1 MLSLKSAITQLAQQA
16 SVILS
21 LVEGVSQ
28 EQAAWK
34 PSSQEWSILEVI
46 NHLADEEQEDF
57 RTRFDLMLHQ
67 AQAEWPAIDPATWV
81 TRAKL

>member
-1 MLSLKSAITQLAQQA
+1 MLSLESAIPQLAQQA

-34 PSSQEWSILEVI
+34 PSLQEWSILEVI
-46 NHLADEEQEDF
+46 NHLADEELEDF
-57 RTRFDLMLHQ
+57 HTRFDLMLHQ
-67 AQAEWPAIDPATWV
+67 PKV
-81 TRAKL
+81 TCSH

>member
-1 MLSLKSAITQLAQQA
+1 MLSLESAITQLAQQA

-34 PSSQEWSILEVI
+34 PSHKSGLS
-46 NHLADEEQEDF
+46 
-57 RTRFDLMLHQ
+57 
-67 AQAEWPAIDPATWV
+67 
-81 TRAKL
+81 